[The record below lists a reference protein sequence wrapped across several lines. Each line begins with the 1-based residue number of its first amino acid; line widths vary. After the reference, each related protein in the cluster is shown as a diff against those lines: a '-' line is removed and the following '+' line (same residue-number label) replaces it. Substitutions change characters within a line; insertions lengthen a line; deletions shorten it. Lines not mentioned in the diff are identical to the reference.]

1 MLIIRLQS
9 SVTRVKK
16 RKRRGV
22 EEKNGLHEPRGGPFI
37 VFQNSLRSKIVLELP
52 KFLRLALEKCS
63 IEESATSVHLCSYS
77 LKKRTE
83 DRSRISHIGQLFFS
97 YLYSPALCDFIDTH
111 TDRFHRSIGNH
122 CKISRTIPHR
132 VLRVSAIK
140 WVTRKKKRII

>member
-1 MLIIRLQS
+1 MGFTS
-9 SVTRVKK
+9 
-16 RKRRGV
+16 
-22 EEKNGLHEPRGGPFI
+22 PWGPFI

-63 IEESATSVHLCSYS
+63 IEESATSVHLCLYS

-111 TDRFHRSIGNH
+111 TDRFHRSIGND